1 MRPGL
6 PRVLVQLVVLVAVAA
21 AVAVLVWRGKGW
33 PERLVPEERIMS
45 EERAAAPTPIPAEAA
60 GARIVRPPSVAG
72 QFYPDDP
79 GELYREVRE
88 FLAASPTVGLR
99 GVRAILVPHAGYVFS
114 GEVAAAAF
122 RELGSDFRTVFILA
136 ANHNGRADFSGVSVP
151 EVTHYAIP
159 GAEIP
164 LSPIASRLRDDKL
177 ITYVPEAHTMHM
189 IEIELPFLHVLRGRP
204 AQANFSIVP
213 MILGRM
219 SDDDIDRL
227 AALLDSYADPSTVFV
242 FSVDLSHFYPDET
255 AQDLDGYTVDSIMA
269 QDREALKRA
278 TTDGNHVLATMLA
291 LARRRG
297 WEPTFLAARNSGAVN
312 GDKSR
317 VVGYAAVAFHEPIEF
332 TSEEKDTLLKFARAS
347 IEEHL
352 RDGRAAEM
360 RDELLQRFP
369 LFRVPRAVFVTLEKE
384 GRLRGCIGDLVSRAP
399 LSSGVLKNAV
409 AAAVEDPRFRPVTE
423 GELGDL
429 TITISVL
436 GYPTRVKVDQPEQ
449 YLQVLRPGQD
459 GVILAYQGRRSTFLP
474 EVWKEIPDPTEFL
487 EHLSLKQGAPRDA
500 WRSPSAVLYRYG
512 AHIFGEE
519 SHPATG
525 GVGASAAAEN

>member
-1 MRPGL
+1 MGMKEQNEGQDQLRAGL
-6 PRVLVQLVVLVAVAA
+6 PRILVQLVVLVAVGA
-21 AVAVLVWRGKGW
+21 AVAVVLWKGKGW
-33 PERLVPEERIMS
+33 QDQFTPKERIV
-45 EERAAAPTPIPAEAA
+45 AATPIPAAPA
-60 GARIVRPPSVAG
+60 GPRIVRPPSVAG
-72 QFYPDDP
+72 QFYPEDP
-79 GELYREVRE
+79 QELYRDVSE
-88 FLAASPTVGLR
+88 FLAASPSAGLR

-122 RELGSDFRTVFILA
+122 RELQPDFRTVFVLA

-151 EVTHYAIP
+151 DVTHYAIP

-164 LSPIASRLRDDKL
+164 LSPVVSRLRENKL

-189 IEIELPFLHVLRGRP
+189 IEIELPFLHLLQGRP
-204 AQANFSIVP
+204 AEANFSIVP

-219 SDDDIDRL
+219 SDDDIDGL
-227 AALLDSYADPSTVFV
+227 AALLDSYAEPSTVFV

-255 AQDLDGYTVDSIMA
+255 ARDLDGYTVDSIMA

-297 WEPTFLAARNSGAVN
+297 WEPTFLAARNSSDAN
-312 GDKSR
+312 GDTGR
-317 VVGYAAVAFHEPIEF
+317 VVGYAAVAFHEPIEL
-332 TSEEKDTLLKFARAS
+332 TAEEKDTLLKFARTS
-347 IEEHL
+347 IEEQL
-352 RDGRAAEM
+352 RHGRAPEM
-360 RDELLQRFP
+360 GEDLLKRFP
-369 LFRVPRAVFVTLEKE
+369 IFRMPRAVFVTLEKE

-399 LSSGVLKNAV
+399 LYSGVLKNAV

-436 GYPTRVKVDQPEQ
+436 GYPTRVKVDRPEQ
-449 YLQVLRPGQD
+449 YLEALRPGQD
-459 GVILAYQGRRSTFLP
+459 GVILVYEGRRSTFLP
-474 EVWKEIPDPTEFL
+474 EVWKEIPDPAEFL
-487 EHLSLKQGAPRDA
+487 THLSLKQGSPRDA

-519 SHPATG
+519 SHPAR
-525 GVGASAAAEN
+525 AANDN